1 MNHLTYLNRI
11 LAPAGFDNDVTANS
25 MKIELMESSKKL
37 AEQPQQEWFDN
48 SVPGSHTALFA
59 GNDMSLQHER
69 DGRFHLY
76 YLGYAARDFATAVAA
91 KKAAPEFAR
100 RVLARLSDMIAD

>member
-1 MNHLTYLNRI
+1 
-11 LAPAGFDNDVTANS
+11 
-25 MKIELMESSKKL
+25 MKIELMDSSKNL
-37 AEQPQQEWFDN
+37 AEQPQQQWFGN
-48 SVPGSHTALFA
+48 SAPGLYTALFA

-76 YLGYAARDFATAVAA
+76 YLGYAAHDFASAEAA